1 MQSGFSL
8 TFPAPV
14 YIKATPQSDGSA
26 VMDTIVQT
34 LPSTNDGKIYVFL
47 GFAYSATAM
56 ELYPAHPVYY
66 HDGNKI
72 IQYLGNNIGS

>member
-26 VMDTIVQT
+26 IMDTIVQT

-66 HDGNKI
+66 HDGTGI
-72 IQYLGNNIGS
+72 RI